1 MPERLAYIVDDDA
14 QLRDSMRVLL
24 STAGIA
30 CKEFD
35 SAEAFSA
42 QSLPLHASFL
52 LLDLRL
58 PGESGF
64 ALWDKLRAQPVP
76 PVVVMITGHGDVQ
89 LAVKALR
96 SGVFH
101 FLEKPFDPETFLAI
115 AREALN
121 KAEVVRERFDRSN
134 EIRERFAALSDRE
147 REVLA
152 LLVEGLPNKL
162 IAYNLAIST
171 RTAEHHRAAVMSKTG
186 ARSLS
191 HLVRMAVDL
200 ESEDR
205 ASIDSESNSADC
217 GTDPDAGERG

>member
-1 MPERLAYIVDDDA
+1 MTEGIAYIIDDDA
-14 QLRDSMRVLL
+14 QLRDSMRMLL
-24 STAGIA
+24 STVGISS
-30 CKEFD
+30 KEFE
-35 SAEAFSA
+35 SAEAFLA
-42 QSLPLHASFL
+42 QSLPSHASFV
-52 LLDLRL
+52 LLDLKL

-64 ALWDKLRAQPVP
+64 ALWEKLRAQPGP

-115 AREALN
+115 AREALE
-121 KAEVVRERFDRSN
+121 KAAIVRERFDRSQ
-134 EIRERFAALSDRE
+134 EIRERFASLSDRE
-147 REVLA
+147 RDVLA
-152 LLVEGLPNKL
+152 FLVEGLPNKL

-200 ESEDR
+200 ESQDQ
-205 ASIDSESNSADC
+205 AHSESE
-217 GTDPDAGERG
+217 GLRGERETSIGLAEGG

>member
-1 MPERLAYIVDDDA
+1 MTERLAYIIDDDA

-24 STAGIA
+24 ETAGIA
-30 CKEFD
+30 SKEFN
-35 SAEAFSA
+35 SAEDFSA
-42 QSLPLHASFL
+42 QSLPLHGSFL
-52 LLDLRL
+52 LLDLKL
-58 PGESGF
+58 PGEGGF
-64 ALWDKLRAQPVP
+64 GLWEKLCARPVP

-101 FLEKPFDPETFLAI
+101 FLEKPFDPETFLAV
-115 AREALN
+115 AREALDT
-121 KAEVVRERFDRSN
+121 AATVRERFDRAN
-134 EIRERFAALSDRE
+134 DIRERFATLSDRE
-147 REVLA
+147 REVLT

-200 ESEDR
+200 ESAPQADEAGE
-205 ASIDSESNSADC
+205 ASPGDDDSPN
-217 GTDPDAGERG
+217 DPDQRG